1 MQYKLQH
8 EAGPIRMPIR
18 SRQSRPVS
26 DPALAT
32 SVRNLGERYHS
43 SSPHEAGFEA
53 AAQGEVQPQ
62 LQVQVQSQPFG
73 GMFTATD
80 TPSEDVDKGEEA
92 PSLVAKATMKAAH
105 EKVQSYLDRQ
115 QRYWELEAAGDNHF
129 ASIWTQEERL
139 ETADDDHIASIGSQE
154 ELPEEVWEA
163 HIMPLNPTV
172 CLRDL
177 ELKKSSSSS
186 QGQIDRRYWL
196 QEPRGPCTQR
206 QA

>member
-1 MQYKLQH
+1 
-8 EAGPIRMPIR
+8 MPIR
-18 SRQSRPVS
+18 SRQSRPVG

-32 SVRNLGERYHS
+32 SVRDLEQRYHW

-73 GMFTATD
+73 GMFTETD
-80 TPSEDVDKGEEA
+80 TPLKDVDKGDEE
-92 PSLVAKATMKAAH
+92 PSLVAKATMEAAH
-105 EKVQSYLDRQ
+105 EKVRSYLDHQ
-115 QRYWELEAAGDNHF
+115 QRYQELEAVGDDHF
-129 ASIWTQEERL
+129 ASIWTQEELL
-139 ETADDDHIASIGSQE
+139 ETADDDHVASIGSQE
-154 ELPEEVWEA
+154 ELPDEVWET

-196 QEPRGPCTQR
+196 QEPRRSCTQR